1 MQTKE
6 RLPDR
11 RRRPARW
18 APWWAYVIPIVVTN
32 QLRTWLLAPAGLA
45 TWAQIVIGVLSI
57 AAVAAL
63 VTVVYRAI
71 SR

>member
-1 MQTKE
+1 MQAKE
-6 RLPDR
+6 RLGQG

-18 APWWAYVIPIVVTN
+18 APWWAYVIAIVVTN

-45 TWAQIVIGVLSI
+45 TWAQIVIGAISI

-63 VTVVYRAI
+63 VTVVYRAV

>member
-11 RRRPARW
+11 RRPPARW
-18 APWWAYVIPIVVTN
+18 APWWAYVIPIVVAN

-45 TWAQIVIGVLSI
+45 AWAQIVLGVLSI

-71 SR
+71 RR